1 MKKAGRAP
9 GFSAAR
15 PLATRLY
22 STGKGRTV
30 KVFEDA
36 ALEIA
41 AARQALPSQT
51 NQIGQRWLKRCNGAT
66 IFVEKS

>member
-15 PLATRLY
+15 PLARRLY
-22 STGKGRTV
+22 TMGKAGTV
-30 KVFEDA
+30 KVFERAQPENEA
-36 ALEIA
+36 AG
-41 AARQALPSQT
+41 QALPAKT
-51 NQIGQRWLKRCNGAT
+51 NQMERRRLNRNGGAT

>member
-22 STGKGRTV
+22 TMGKPGTV
-30 KVFEDA
+30 KVFE
-36 ALEIA
+36 LSPPEIA
-41 AARQALPSQT
+41 AVEQAFSAFA
-51 NQIGQRWLKRCNGAT
+51 NQFGR
-66 IFVEKS
+66 

>member
-9 GFSAAR
+9 GLSAAR

-22 STGKGRTV
+22 TMGKPGTV
-30 KVFEDA
+30 KVFEFLS
-36 ALEIA
+36 LEIA
-41 AARQALPSQT
+41 ADEPAFPAFA
-51 NQIGQRWLKRCNGAT
+51 NQFGRVWLNRGGGIT

>member
-9 GFSAAR
+9 SFSAAR

-22 STGKGRTV
+22 TMGKARTV
-30 KVFEDA
+30 KVFEV
-36 ALEIA
+36 LSPEIA
-41 AARQALPSQT
+41 AAGQALPSQT
-51 NQIGQRWLKRCNGAT
+51 NQNGAWWLKRCSGAT